1 MDFWA
6 GRYWRMSENFSGDLR
21 LSQYTYPDDPRRVSY
36 NRTELTAHAGLSQ
49 PAVSRGYLFA
59 QYQGG
64 RLFAGYAEGN
74 AWAVEISGRHP
85 LNERFSI
92 SAGFGHYGLDEIYH
106 DSYNYW
112 NVTLTATF
120 KPFEL
125 QLAYLGVDESAKEHF
140 ADDSVGDRVALTAL
154 WRFSSDQL
162 AAREPGR
169 GPGGTHGQQVSERL
183 AAVALKSVEIP
194 SPAGTWSRSRMPP
207 NASCSSASPRSR
219 DQAAFRTLY
228 GNYYQRLSRLLARMS
243 VRREDIE
250 EVINDTFWV
259 VWTKAGEFRGA
270 SQLST
275 WIIGIAYRRALNAL
289 RRAKIRPVS
298 DEPFDEDSV
307 SVASTDEAET
317 DSQWLALGLS
327 RLPVEQRM
335 ALELTYTLGHSCEEV
350 AAILDCP
357 VNTVK
362 TRLFRARETL
372 KQVLP
377 ALAGMSG
384 ENS

>member
-1 MDFWA
+1 MD
-6 GRYWRMSENFSGDLR
+6 GRS
-21 LSQYTYPDDPRRVSY
+21 PKV
-36 NRTELTAHAGLSQ
+36 
-49 PAVSRGYLFA
+49 AV
-59 QYQGG
+59 
-64 RLFAGYAEGN
+64 
-74 AWAVEISGRHP
+74 
-85 LNERFSI
+85 
-92 SAGFGHYGLDEIYH
+92 
-106 DSYNYW
+106 
-112 NVTLTATF
+112 
-120 KPFEL
+120 
-125 QLAYLGVDESAKEHF
+125 
-140 ADDSVGDRVALTAL
+140 VAL
-154 WRFSSDQL
+154 Q
-162 AAREPGR
+162 
-169 GPGGTHGQQVSERL
+169 
-183 AAVALKSVEIP
+183 SVENVNP
-194 SPAGTWSRSRMPP
+194 RTV
-207 NASCSSASPRSR
+207 ASPVTDSTEREMLERIARSR

-259 VWTKAGEFRGA
+259 VWTKASEFRGA

-275 WIIGIAYRRALNAL
+275 WIIGIAYRRALKAL
-289 RRAKIRPVS
+289 RRAKLRPVS
-298 DEPFDEDSV
+298 DEPFDEDSI
-307 SVASTDEAET
+307 SVGSSEEQET
-317 DSQWLALGLS
+317 NEQWLSLGLG

-377 ALAGMSG
+377 ELAGMAG

>member
-1 MDFWA
+1 
-6 GRYWRMSENFSGDLR
+6 L
-21 LSQYTYPDDPRRVSY
+21 L
-36 NRTELTAHAGLSQ
+36 
-49 PAVSRGYLFA
+49 
-59 QYQGG
+59 
-64 RLFAGYAEGN
+64 
-74 AWAVEISGRHP
+74 
-85 LNERFSI
+85 ERI
-92 SAGFGHYGLDEIYH
+92 
-106 DSYNYW
+106 
-112 NVTLTATF
+112 
-120 KPFEL
+120 
-125 QLAYLGVDESAKEHF
+125 AK
-140 ADDSVGDRVALTAL
+140 
-154 WRFSSDQL
+154 
-162 AAREPGR
+162 
-169 GPGGTHGQQVSERL
+169 
-183 AAVALKSVEIP
+183 
-194 SPAGTWSRSRMPP
+194 
-207 NASCSSASPRSR
+207 SR

-250 EVINDTFWV
+250 EVVNDTFWV

-298 DEPFDEDSV
+298 DEPFDEDSI
-307 SVASTDEAET
+307 SVPSTDEAET
-317 DSQWLALGLS
+317 DGQWLALGLS

-377 ALAGMSG
+377 TLAGMSG

>member
-1 MDFWA
+1 M
-6 GRYWRMSENFSGDLR
+6 
-21 LSQYTYPDDPRRVSY
+21 
-36 NRTELTAHAGLSQ
+36 
-49 PAVSRGYLFA
+49 
-59 QYQGG
+59 
-64 RLFAGYAEGN
+64 
-74 AWAVEISGRHP
+74 
-85 LNERFSI
+85 
-92 SAGFGHYGLDEIYH
+92 
-106 DSYNYW
+106 
-112 NVTLTATF
+112 
-120 KPFEL
+120 
-125 QLAYLGVDESAKEHF
+125 
-140 ADDSVGDRVALTAL
+140 
-154 WRFSSDQL
+154 
-162 AAREPGR
+162 
-169 GPGGTHGQQVSERL
+169 
-183 AAVALKSVEIP
+183 ALKSVEIQTPRAAAP
-194 SPAGTWSRSRMPP
+194 SNDQTERELLERIVK
-207 NASCSSASPRSR
+207 SR

-250 EVINDTFWV
+250 EVVNDTFWV

-289 RRAKIRPVS
+289 RRAKLRPVA
-298 DEPFDEDSV
+298 DHEFDEDSV
-307 SVASTDEAET
+307 SVESTDNDENNQ
-317 DSQWLALGLS
+317 QWIALGLE

-377 ALAGMSG
+377 GLAGMTG
-384 ENS
+384 ANS

>member
-1 MDFWA
+1 
-6 GRYWRMSENFSGDLR
+6 MSNWSLK
-21 LSQYTYPDDPRRVSY
+21 V
-36 NRTELTAHAGLSQ
+36 
-49 PAVSRGYLFA
+49 
-59 QYQGG
+59 
-64 RLFAGYAEGN
+64 
-74 AWAVEISGRHP
+74 
-85 LNERFSI
+85 
-92 SAGFGHYGLDEIYH
+92 
-106 DSYNYW
+106 
-112 NVTLTATF
+112 
-120 KPFEL
+120 
-125 QLAYLGVDESAKEHF
+125 
-140 ADDSVGDRVALTAL
+140 
-154 WRFSSDQL
+154 
-162 AAREPGR
+162 
-169 GPGGTHGQQVSERL
+169 
-183 AAVALKSVEIP
+183 AAVALKSVEIQAP
-194 SPAGTWSRSRMPP
+194 RVPNPATEPAERELLERIARG
-207 NASCSSASPRSR
+207 R
-219 DQAAFRTLY
+219 DQAAFRELY

-243 VRREDIE
+243 IRREDIE

-298 DEPFDEDSV
+298 DEPFDEDSI
-307 SVASTDEAET
+307 SVASTDDAET
-317 DSQWLALGLS
+317 DGQWLALGLS

-377 ALAGMSG
+377 ELAGMAG
-384 ENS
+384 EHS

>member
-1 MDFWA
+1 
-6 GRYWRMSENFSGDLR
+6 L
-21 LSQYTYPDDPRRVSY
+21 V
-36 NRTELTAHAGLSQ
+36 
-49 PAVSRGYLFA
+49 
-59 QYQGG
+59 
-64 RLFAGYAEGN
+64 
-74 AWAVEISGRHP
+74 
-85 LNERFSI
+85 
-92 SAGFGHYGLDEIYH
+92 
-106 DSYNYW
+106 
-112 NVTLTATF
+112 
-120 KPFEL
+120 
-125 QLAYLGVDESAKEHF
+125 
-140 ADDSVGDRVALTAL
+140 
-154 WRFSSDQL
+154 
-162 AAREPGR
+162 
-169 GPGGTHGQQVSERL
+169 
-183 AAVALKSVEIP
+183 AVALKSVESQTP
-194 SPAGTWSRSRMPP
+194 RALG
-207 NASCSSASPRSR
+207 ASPDASERELLERIARSK

-228 GNYYQRLSRLLARMS
+228 GSYYQRLSRLLARMS

-298 DEPFDEDSV
+298 DEPFDEDSI
-307 SVASTDEAET
+307 SVMSTDAAET
-317 DSQWLALGLS
+317 DGQWLALGLS

>member
-1 MDFWA
+1 M
-6 GRYWRMSENFSGDLR
+6 
-21 LSQYTYPDDPRRVSY
+21 
-36 NRTELTAHAGLSQ
+36 
-49 PAVSRGYLFA
+49 
-59 QYQGG
+59 
-64 RLFAGYAEGN
+64 
-74 AWAVEISGRHP
+74 
-85 LNERFSI
+85 
-92 SAGFGHYGLDEIYH
+92 
-106 DSYNYW
+106 
-112 NVTLTATF
+112 
-120 KPFEL
+120 
-125 QLAYLGVDESAKEHF
+125 
-140 ADDSVGDRVALTAL
+140 
-154 WRFSSDQL
+154 
-162 AAREPGR
+162 
-169 GPGGTHGQQVSERL
+169 
-183 AAVALKSVEIP
+183 ALKSVESQAP
-194 SPAGTWSRSRMPP
+194 R
-207 NASCSSASPRSR
+207 ASGPGPDASERELLERVAKAR

-259 VWTKAGEFRGA
+259 IWTKAGEFRGA

-298 DEPFDEDSV
+298 DAPFDEDSV
-307 SVASTDEAET
+307 SVESTDDAET
-317 DSQWLALGLS
+317 DGQWLSLGLS

-377 ALAGMSG
+377 SLAGMPG

>member
-1 MDFWA
+1 
-6 GRYWRMSENFSGDLR
+6 MSSW
-21 LSQYTYPDDPRRVSY
+21 
-36 NRTELTAHAGLSQ
+36 
-49 PAVSRGYLFA
+49 SRK
-59 QYQGG
+59 
-64 RLFAGYAEGN
+64 
-74 AWAVEISGRHP
+74 V
-85 LNERFSI
+85 
-92 SAGFGHYGLDEIYH
+92 
-106 DSYNYW
+106 
-112 NVTLTATF
+112 
-120 KPFEL
+120 
-125 QLAYLGVDESAKEHF
+125 
-140 ADDSVGDRVALTAL
+140 
-154 WRFSSDQL
+154 
-162 AAREPGR
+162 
-169 GPGGTHGQQVSERL
+169 
-183 AAVALKSVEIP
+183 AAVALKSVETSGIKSP
-194 SPAGTWSRSRMPP
+194 SPS
-207 NASCSSASPRSR
+207 NDASERELLERIAKAK

-228 GNYYQRLSRLLARMS
+228 GNYYQRLSRLLSRMS

-259 VWTKAGEFRGA
+259 VWTKAAEFRGA

-298 DEPFDEDSV
+298 DEPFDEDSI
-307 SVASTDEAET
+307 SVASTDDAET
-317 DSQWLALGLS
+317 DGQWLAQGLS

-377 ALAGMSG
+377 ELAGMSG
-384 ENS
+384 ENA

>member
-1 MDFWA
+1 M
-6 GRYWRMSENFSGDLR
+6 
-21 LSQYTYPDDPRRVSY
+21 
-36 NRTELTAHAGLSQ
+36 
-49 PAVSRGYLFA
+49 
-59 QYQGG
+59 
-64 RLFAGYAEGN
+64 
-74 AWAVEISGRHP
+74 
-85 LNERFSI
+85 
-92 SAGFGHYGLDEIYH
+92 
-106 DSYNYW
+106 
-112 NVTLTATF
+112 
-120 KPFEL
+120 
-125 QLAYLGVDESAKEHF
+125 
-140 ADDSVGDRVALTAL
+140 
-154 WRFSSDQL
+154 
-162 AAREPGR
+162 
-169 GPGGTHGQQVSERL
+169 
-183 AAVALKSVEIP
+183 ALKSIDP
-194 SPAGTWSRSRMPP
+194 RPARTWQPADDMSERQLLDRI
-207 NASCSSASPRSR
+207 ARHQ

-250 EVINDTFWV
+250 EVVNDTFWV

-289 RRAKIRPVS
+289 RRAKLRPVA
-298 DEPFDEDSV
+298 DHEFDEDSV
-307 SVASTDEAET
+307 AVGSCEEEET
-317 DSQWLALGLS
+317 NQQWLGLALQ

-377 ALAGMSG
+377 ALAGMPG
-384 ENS
+384 DPA